1 MMLERS
7 SPKEMNPTLSKLLIK
22 PVLATAYGG
31 IVGAFLGGTV
41 GMVVMGL
48 AGRNPQ
54 LLARSGA
61 SLFRSLQSPIC
72 HCLVLWSLVIPVL
85 QASGRKLGS
94 MYLLLKLLEFG
105 QFWSQLHLA
114 MAGAGTPNRLRLSAF
129 LVSGSGAG
137 LTFCFLSKGLKARPE
152 QALFSAAGFAVMSA
166 TAYKM
171 MQTTKPRNAQ
181 DAFYIETK
189 AMLSKLGLEE
199 YEKNFKK
206 GHLTDFTLPLLTDS
220 DLKDVNIPSGARR
233 LILDHIKR
241 FVHKLLY
248 SHMDQMYE
256 LDPTMHSLLS

>member
-1 MMLERS
+1 FVRKCAAVFS
-7 SPKEMNPTLSKLLIK
+7 VIS
-22 PVLATAYGG
+22 AADCG
-31 IVGAFLGGTV
+31 IES
-41 GMVVMGL
+41 VMKGIR
-48 AGRNPQ
+48 GKDD
-54 LLARSGA
+54 
-61 SLFRSLQSPIC
+61 
-72 HCLVLWSLVIPVL
+72 V
-85 QASGRKLGS
+85 
-94 MYLLLKLLEFG
+94 
-105 QFWSQLHLA
+105 
-114 MAGAGTPNRLRLSAF
+114 TNR

-137 LTFCFLSKGLKARPE
+137 LTFCFLSKGLKARPA

-206 GHLTDFTLPLLTDS
+206 GHLSDFTLPLLTDS

-241 FVHKLLY
+241 CNKMVNRK
-248 SHMDQMYE
+248 
-256 LDPTMHSLLS
+256 